1 MRTQP
6 AEGSDASFNFRIY
19 PNPSAGKSML
29 SIQLD
34 PGANAQIT
42 VLNLAGQIMARSE
55 FTHGLEAAAST
66 LELDARGWQ
75 SGCYLVQVQVG
86 QHRETLRWLI
96 KN

>member
-1 MRTQP
+1 
-6 AEGSDASFNFRIY
+6 
-19 PNPSAGKSML
+19 ML

-42 VLNLAGQIMARSE
+42 VLNLAGQIMVQSAIA
-55 FTHGLEAAAST
+55 HGLDAEQT
-66 LELDARGWQ
+66 IVELDARGWQ
-75 SGCYLVQVQVG
+75 PGCYLVQMQVG